1 MSKVGRKII
10 KNSSRGVK
18 WLARLLTA
26 MGVVVV
32 YYLIFSVLF
41 DTPIEY
47 QLKKSTTMLQSHYET
62 LERRYDSLQ
71 LVLANLSD
79 RDSAVYKI
87 IYEAQP
93 YSYRENTNLRRVKL
107 LSRLNSMSN
116 KDLGELFF
124 SRLSGLVVDV
134 DSGYGSISSVV
145 SQCLDNSYFINH
157 IPSIQPISNPDLN
170 LLATSFGR
178 RINPFFKTMQ
188 NHDGV
193 DYAVA
198 EGTAIFATADGVI
211 SEIKTR
217 GSNNGLSITLDHG
230 NGYKTVY
237 AYLSRTYGQVGAKVN
252 RGDVIAFSGNSG
264 LSYAPH
270 LHYEVRKDGKAVN
283 PLGYLFLELN
293 KEEQLRL
300 NNIAAHAMQSF
311 D

>member
-1 MSKVGRKII
+1 MKKVGRHII

-18 WLARLLTA
+18 WLVRFFTA
-26 MGVVVV
+26 IGVVVV
-32 YYLIFSVLF
+32 YYLVFSVLF

-47 QLKKSTTMLQSHYET
+47 QLKKSTTMLQNHYET

-71 LVLANLSD
+71 MVLDNLSH

-93 YSYRENTNLRRVKL
+93 YSYKEDGNLRRANL
-107 LSRLNSMSN
+107 RSRLDKMSN
-116 KDLGELFF
+116 KDLGEFFF
-124 SRLSGLVVDV
+124 SRLSRVSSDV
-134 DSGYGSISSVV
+134 DSGYRSISSVV
-145 SQCLDNSYFINH
+145 EQCLDNSYFINH
-157 IPSIQPISNPDLN
+157 IPSIQPISNPDLH

-188 NHDGV
+188 DHEGI
-193 DYAVA
+193 DYSVA

-217 GSNNGLSITLDHG
+217 GSNNGLSITIDHG
-230 NGYKTVY
+230 NGYKTIY

-270 LHYEVRKDGKAVN
+270 LHYEIRKDGKAVN
-283 PLGYLFLELN
+283 PLGYLFLELD
-293 KEEQLRL
+293 KEEQLKM